1 MTRLKDM
8 FDHKLWPVAIG
19 CLAVILIVVGMLSSR
34 TSAVDPR
41 VTMQEELV
49 SQDRRSAPAPAALR
63 LAAAM
68 DGEVSHTADRI
79 AEATTMAFSAGVYL
93 SGAGIK
99 GRLPRDVQTLMAGL
113 AQNGL
118 LPPGLGKTESAGT
131 FVSAWGSL
139 SVRYRPA
146 PLGVE
151 VISIAGKPEY
161 GPALIVRIPDEIS
174 DKGEASLYVSDRLQG
189 VVVPAPFA
197 PAAQVIPLGWNPERL
212 RSLK

>member
-1 MTRLKDM
+1 MIRLTDI
-8 FDHKLWPVAIG
+8 FNYKLWPVALG
-19 CLAVILIVVGMLSSR
+19 CLTVIFIVVGAFSSR

-41 VTMQEELV
+41 VILREERV
-49 SQDRRSAPAPAALR
+49 SRASRSATSPAALR
-63 LAAAM
+63 LAYAM
-68 DGEVSHTADRI
+68 NGEVSHTADRI
-79 AEATTMAFSAGVYL
+79 AEATTTAFSAGVYL
-93 SGAGIK
+93 ANARLN

-118 LPPGLGKTESAGT
+118 MTPGLVKTESAGT

-151 VISIAGKPEY
+151 VISIASKPEY
-161 GPALIVRIPDEIS
+161 GPALIVRAPDETS
-174 DKGEASLYVSDRLQG
+174 DKDEASLYISDRLQG

-197 PAAQVIPLGWNPERL
+197 PASEMIPMGWSSERL

>member
-1 MTRLKDM
+1 MTRLTDI
-8 FDHKLWPVAIG
+8 FNYNLWPVALG
-19 CLAVILIVVGMLSSR
+19 CLIVIFIVVGAFSSR

-41 VTMQEELV
+41 VTLREERL
-49 SQDRRSAPAPAALR
+49 SRDGRSATSPAALR
-63 LAAAM
+63 LAYAM
-68 DGEVSHTADRI
+68 NGEVSHTADRI
-79 AEATTMAFSAGVYL
+79 AEATTTAFSAGVYL
-93 SGAGIK
+93 ANASLN

-113 AQNGL
+113 AQKGL
-118 LPPGLGKTESAGT
+118 MTPGLVKTESAGT

-151 VISIAGKPEY
+151 VISIASKPEY
-161 GPALIVRIPDEIS
+161 GPALIVRAPDETS
-174 DKGEASLYVSDRLQG
+174 DNDEASLYVSDRLQG

-197 PAAQVIPLGWNPERL
+197 PASEMIPMGWSSERL